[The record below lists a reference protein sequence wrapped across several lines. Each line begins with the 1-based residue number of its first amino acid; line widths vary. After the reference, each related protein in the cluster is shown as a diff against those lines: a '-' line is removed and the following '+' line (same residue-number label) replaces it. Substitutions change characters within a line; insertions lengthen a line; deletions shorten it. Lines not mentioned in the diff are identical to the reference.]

1 MITIS
6 ILYIGSCTN
15 LWNSQGGSNADNV
28 LADAYVKGLSAPEY
42 GINWTDGYAA
52 MKTNAEKVPYNTFDA
67 GDPTGS
73 VKEGRGALPD
83 WLSLGYV
90 SMYDPVEGTGF
101 GRCIS
106 RTVEYGL
113 NDFALSQVAKDIAP
127 QDYVKYFNRSA

>member
-1 MITIS
+1 M
-6 ILYIGSCTN
+6 
-15 LWNSQGGSNADNV
+15 NSQGGSNADNV
-28 LADAYVKGLSAPEY
+28 LADAYIKGLSSPIY

-52 MKTNAEKVPYNTFDA
+52 MKTNAEVVPYNTFDY

-90 SMYDPVEGTGF
+90 SLYDPVEGTGF

-113 NDFALSQVAKDIAP
+113 NDFALSQVAKDLAP